1 MLITCSEQGIV
12 SMPASSADAVHAD
25 TLILHYDAI
34 ALQHPKVLLF
44 PNVYP
49 HDSSAPGSD
58 LAQAPP
64 PAPALTEEGTQIHNP
79 DPICWT
85 LRWILGG

>member
-1 MLITCSEQGIV
+1 MQ
-12 SMPASSADAVHAD
+12 
-25 TLILHYDAI
+25 TLLSCIMTAI

-49 HDSSAPGSD
+49 RDSSAPGSD

-79 DPICWT
+79 DPTCWT
-85 LRWILGG
+85 LRWIFGGQGLRREERTAEIKA